1 MILRRVI
8 AHFRRQEW
16 TAIALDFVIV
26 VVGVFI
32 GIQVSNLNNERGDRA
47 REAAYMAQLVDDLT
61 ADFDEMELVTAAA
74 RERMAVISMLFSRAG
89 APPPPETFYLG
100 HCVYEPCTGTVELG
114 RGGEFKSELPTAAN
128 DALTNQPQFNAVEH
142 TYGALV
148 STGDIGLLRD
158 IDIRRKIQA
167 YYAKA
172 AEVRNLDGAVGL
184 QFQELNKSRHELG
197 LAASGVDLDALVA
210 AVGASD
216 TLEAQLRSHWAY
228 SGFQIR
234 SMAHMRNLAE
244 ALIADIET
252 VE

>member
-8 AHFRRQEW
+8 AHFRKQEW
-16 TAIALDFVIV
+16 TAIAIDFLIV

-32 GIQVSNLNNERGDRA
+32 GIQVSNLNSARGDRA

-61 ADFDEMELVTAAA
+61 ADFREMELVTASA

-89 APPPPETFYLG
+89 AEPPPETFYLRSA
-100 HCVYEPCTGTVELG
+100 GTVEFEK
-114 RGGEFKSELPTAAN
+114 GGDFTIELPTAAN

-142 TYGALV
+142 TYSALV

-167 YYAKA
+167 YYAAA
-172 AEVRNLDGAVGL
+172 AEARNLDGAILV
-184 QFQELNKSRHELG
+184 QFQELSKTRHELG
-197 LAASGVDLDALVA
+197 LAASGVDLEALVA
-210 AVGASD
+210 AVSASD
-216 TLEAQLRSHWAY
+216 ELEAQLRSHWTY

-234 SMAHMRNLAE
+234 GMTHVRGLAE
-244 ALIADIET
+244 ALIADIEGIQ
-252 VE
+252 